1 VVKLEGLEKDVET
14 VAIPARDKSLGSI
27 NNAAD
32 PVQEIVDRCAAEDA
46 VPIVHSVLGSK
57 TGIYE
62 PFPQTNFGKLVSTR
76 DAFVVVDACQGR
88 FWSKDIQDCLNK
100 GAFVLITGSKFF
112 RGPPFSGAV
121 IVPGSIME
129 RLVLTDVDMPS
140 GLRKFI
146 TSNDVPPALES
157 WRSALKKDDNT
168 GLALRWVSA
177 LTEMGHTLTLS
188 DQERDRAMDVWNSFI
203 QSTIANY
210 PNEME
215 VFEPVD
221 RTSII
226 SLRLKNVAEGSGYL
240 KTDECKKV
248 FEWMT
253 LDLSSKLDDPVA
265 AHR

>member
-1 VVKLEGLEKDVET
+1 
-14 VAIPARDKSLGSI
+14 
-27 NNAAD
+27 
-32 PVQEIVDRCAAEDA
+32 
-46 VPIVHSVLGSK
+46 
-57 TGIYE
+57 
-62 PFPQTNFGKLVSTR
+62 
-76 DAFVVVDACQGR
+76 
-88 FWSKDIQDCLNK
+88 
-100 GAFVLITGSKFF
+100 
-112 RGPPFSGAV
+112 
-121 IVPGSIME
+121 
-129 RLVLTDVDMPS
+129 
-140 GLRKFI
+140 
-146 TSNDVPPALES
+146 
-157 WRSALKKDDNT
+157 
-168 GLALRWVSA
+168 
-177 LTEMGHTLTLS
+177 
-188 DQERDRAMDVWNSFI
+188 MDVWNSFI